1 MIKRV
6 TGHTCHT
13 FSLLFSCWKR
23 AASFSHH
30 YHHHSSRVNT
40 TTQEEEEDE
49 IRQNL
54 NAHNMKPPSSSLA
67 HCNCTN
73 IHCSDHLL
81 HRAPVIK
88 ECRKTHNEEVD
99 HNKRTAKQ
107 TIESEKTRQ
116 YITCTT
122 QKGAQKGLQWWWSVV
137 TQWKQHQHQQ
147 QWSYLFIMRLTTRR
161 VSFLSLSRPRRVHSQ
176 SVTMRQVR
184 HMKAY
189 SFPFPS
195 SSFPSSLFSPF

>member
-1 MIKRV
+1 
-6 TGHTCHT
+6 
-13 FSLLFSCWKR
+13 
-23 AASFSHH
+23 
-30 YHHHSSRVNT
+30 
-40 TTQEEEEDE
+40 
-49 IRQNL
+49 
-54 NAHNMKPPSSSLA
+54 MKPPSSSLA

-116 YITCTT
+116 YISCTT

-161 VSFLSLSRPRRVHSQ
+161 VFFSLPFLVLDACTVSQPVSHNETSQTHESLLI
-176 SVTMRQVR
+176 
-184 HMKAY
+184 
-189 SFPFPS
+189 PFPLI